1 MNFQF
6 NNLTFTTCNSS
17 RITQQFQ
24 QSNFSVYL
32 KKLKKTLYLRRKNF
46 ANFGRNKE
54 KTTNLISKSQFSFII
69 AHFIQWFRWN

>member
-32 KKLKKTLYLRRKNF
+32 KKLKKPCILEERILPILEGIK
-46 ANFGRNKE
+46 K
-54 KTTNLISKSQFSFII
+54 KPQI
-69 AHFIQWFRWN
+69 